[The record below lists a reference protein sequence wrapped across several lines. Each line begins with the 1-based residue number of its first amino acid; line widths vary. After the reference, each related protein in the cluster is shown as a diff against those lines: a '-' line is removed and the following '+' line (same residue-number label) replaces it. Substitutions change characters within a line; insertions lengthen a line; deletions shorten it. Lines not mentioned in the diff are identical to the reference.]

1 MPVSVPDFTVVA
13 AWHERVHRDP
23 RAGVAATDDRD
34 ADCRLGSGEVAGGR
48 GGAAAKGRVMRFV
61 RHGASIALSL
71 LAAGC
76 TTPGPSSPD
85 ATRAA
90 AGALPQPHVREPAHR
105 RSRSAELEHV
115 RPLHAR
121 GKQQGGG
128 GRGVAQSV
136 TARTREGPT
145 CQRGGERCV
154 RRRLRRQ
161 CPTRAGLARSCCP
174 RRGDRLLPARCRER
188 WLRRSA
194 RCRPRARSRWRA
206 SPGPRPSR
214 PRAPACR
221 CRRRRAAA
229 RASVR
234 PP

>member
-85 ATRAA
+85 ATLAQQQAHCRNLMYENRRIVGRGPPNWNMYDHCMREARSRAA
-90 AGALPQPHVREPAHR
+90 AGEA
-105 RSRSAELEHV
+105 SRS
-115 RPLHAR
+115 P
-121 GKQQGGG
+121 
-128 GRGVAQSV
+128 
-136 TARTREGPT
+136 
-145 CQRGGERCV
+145 
-154 RRRLRRQ
+154 
-161 CPTRAGLARSCCP
+161 
-174 RRGDRLLPARCRER
+174 
-188 WLRRSA
+188 
-194 RCRPRARSRWRA
+194 
-206 SPGPRPSR
+206 
-214 PRAPACR
+214 
-221 CRRRRAAA
+221 
-229 RASVR
+229 
-234 PP
+234 